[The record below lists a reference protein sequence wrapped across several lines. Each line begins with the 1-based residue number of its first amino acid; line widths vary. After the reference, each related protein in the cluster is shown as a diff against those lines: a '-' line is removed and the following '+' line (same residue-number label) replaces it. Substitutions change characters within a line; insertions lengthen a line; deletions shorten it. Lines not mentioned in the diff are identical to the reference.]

1 MNSAIE
7 DAILTVGGSWA
18 LSTLAKA
25 TFVMALGLWGALL
38 AGRKRAAFRHALLA
52 ATFGV
57 LLALPV
63 ISALAP
69 PSRITLRRVQARNAA
84 APVARGGSATAPA
97 IGKRPG
103 SVAVGPNLARQPIAD
118 LLATGWIAGI
128 VVFLL
133 PAAAGLWQLLK
144 LRRSGLP
151 WQTGQSVADGLA
163 RGVGMRRRVDVLLC
177 EGLSGPMTCGVARPA
192 IVLPSDAANW
202 GGEDLNRAMVHELE
216 HVIRCDWA
224 IHCLARAVCA
234 VYWFH
239 PLVWMSL
246 RRLELEAERACD
258 DAVLENSEP
267 TAYADQLVT
276 IARRL
281 SAAAK
286 TPRPAM
292 ASRADLASR
301 VSAVLDGQQRRGRAG
316 ALCVTVATTAA
327 AVLAVTVSPLRMVA
341 APQAVSGA
349 IPRLR
354 TDTRLVIIDAK
365 VSFPNGNPVEGL
377 SAGDF
382 ELTEDGSPQE
392 IRLCEFQKG
401 AGTDSTLGYYVL
413 GYYPRNGRADNQ
425 FRQIHIVVKAASTA
439 KVEYRAGYYMTP
451 PVGIAQSSVAPGP
464 GAGGTAPLYDK
475 PPVLIFKMEAEYPE
489 EARKAKYQ
497 GTVLLDVE
505 VDDSGQVVNL
515 RVARSLGLGLDQ
527 KAIDAVKRWRFR
539 PAMKDGRPIGVEI
552 QVEVNFRLL

>member
-1 MNSAIE
+1 MNSAIGE
-7 DAILTVGGSWA
+7 AILTVGSSWA
-18 LSTLAKA
+18 LSTLVKA
-25 TFVMALGLWGALL
+25 TFVTALGLWGALL

-84 APVARGGSATAPA
+84 APVGGRGAATAPA
-97 IGKRPG
+97 IAKRPDG
-103 SVAVGPNLARQPIAD
+103 VPAGLNLPGRPMVE
-118 LLATGWIAGI
+118 LLAAGWVAGM
-128 VVFLL
+128 VVVLL
-133 PAAAGLWQLLK
+133 PTVAGLWQLLR

-151 WQTGQSVADGLA
+151 WQPGQSVADGLA
-163 RGVGMRRRVDVLLC
+163 RGAGMSRRVDVLLC

-192 IVLPSDAANW
+192 IVLPADAANW
-202 GGEDLNRAMVHELE
+202 SGGDLNRAMVHELE
-216 HVIRCDWA
+216 HVMRCDWA

-239 PLVWMSL
+239 PLAWMAL

-267 TAYADQLVT
+267 TAYADQLVS

-286 TPRPAM
+286 TPLPAM

-316 ALCVTVATTAA
+316 ALCVTVATAVA

-349 IPRLR
+349 MPQLR
-354 TDTRLVIIDAK
+354 TETRLVIIDAK
-365 VSFPNGNPVEGL
+365 VSFPNGNPIEGL
-377 SAGDF
+377 NASDF
-382 ELTEDGSPQE
+382 ELTEDGVPQP
-392 IRLCEFQKG
+392 IRLCEFQK
-401 AGTDSTLGYYVL
+401 ATGTDPNLDFYIL
-413 GYYPRNGRADNQ
+413 GYYPRNGSSDAQ
-425 FRQIHIVVKAASTA
+425 FRKIHLIVKTVSTA
-439 KVEYRAGYYMTP
+439 KVEYRDGYYMTP
-451 PVGIAQSSVAPGP
+451 PVGVAQSGVAATPL
-464 GAGGTAPLYDK
+464 AGGAAALYDK

-527 KAIDAVKRWRFR
+527 KAIDAVKRWRFK
-539 PAMKDGRPIGVEI
+539 PAMKDGRPIGVEV